1 MNSSWDGP
9 AKQQSNWFFFV
20 ERWKK
25 KGKQQQPKTWG
36 RKRQKKRENK
46 YKKGSETN
54 LKKFLI
60 IVPGLS
66 LTLASDEVAV
76 VVVTTVAV
84 GLTVVTLIDLK
95 LFVRNNK
102 KNKVTRDSPK

>member
-1 MNSSWDGP
+1 MVQPNNNPTG
-9 AKQQSNWFFFV
+9 FFFV

-25 KGKQQQPKTWG
+25 KVNSSNPKRGEGRDKRKGKI
-36 RKRQKKRENK
+36 NI
-46 YKKGSETN
+46 KKGSETN